1 MTSLRGSWQGVDSCL
16 NMDNT
21 KAEMRKKLLVAVAC
35 GVLITVGCASPASIP
50 TPTSTPT
57 NTVSK
62 VQEIRA
68 RGRLVVAIRQ
78 EESPRGLHV
87 DPAHTRTRGLEVAL
101 ARALAKKLLGD
112 ENRLEIISGPARVVV
127 STVQGGQVDL
137 GLATIFHAPTTDPL
151 RQQVEVSEPFAVGG
165 VALIT
170 KAGSASS
177 ALKDLD
183 GKKVAYIALGRDYR
197 PEFDTIAKQQGL
209 SIGFEQFDS
218 YDEAAAAIEGGQVQ
232 ALLGHTIAHTVYVAE
247 NPGRFVF
254 LGKPLTSEQFGVVET
269 KGDDE
274 LIGIVNELL
283 KELKA
288 SGELARLAQQVGFPV
303 ESLALP

>member
-1 MTSLRGSWQGVDSCL
+1 VTSLRKSWQGADFCL

-68 RGRLVVAIRQ
+68 RGRLIVAIRQ

-137 GLATIFHAPTTDPL
+137 GLAAIFHAPTTDVL

-218 YDEAAAAIEGGQVQ
+218 YDEAAIAIEGGQVQ
-232 ALLGHTIAHTVYVAE
+232 ALLGHTIPHTVYVAE